1 MLIRKIYTSLDDFS
15 EGILSPELNYSNS
28 ENKLHLLNKDITFPF
43 IWIPNNNGTVS
54 KINSLTGEEIA
65 RYIVW
70 PSKDK
75 ATLYNGP
82 SRTAIDLDGNCWV
95 ANRGLGTIV
104 KIGSKENLQFE
115 DRNKNGIC
123 DTCIDLNNNGII
135 DDNEVLP
142 WGEDECVLKEIL
154 LFGDNPGA
162 YIPGTYSKEYSNSIF
177 PRALAID
184 KNNNLWVG
192 AYDLK
197 KYYKIDCITGSILSV
212 IDLNDWNHHP
222 YGAVVDKYGFLW
234 SSSGPSEEKN
244 LIKIDTNKEIVVS
257 KISNLQE
264 LTPYCLALDK
274 FDHLFISGWTSNKL
288 ARLNIINNNLD
299 WVYSDSK
306 NLNNSRGITC
316 TSDGDVWIAN
326 SGNNTVARYS
336 NNGNFIISIPAAKNP
351 TALSVD
357 NMGNIWVCGLT
368 DEKIYMIDSLANT
381 INLVKDIPNSDG
393 HNAYSDM
400 TGIISRT
407 ITNKIGRWTV
417 IYDSKSINTLW
428 EKISW
433 DSEEPTGTLITVKV
447 RTSIDKI
454 NWSNWKLIS
463 NNSSL
468 KSILPGRFLHIEATF
483 KIISGNISPSLS
495 KIIIGLMNAPAKEE
509 LTSSSNILNSYD
521 LSLHSESERI
531 IDINSDV
538 LSITNKDNNNYINPQ
553 DQNDKT
559 SMSSNLPSNKKI
571 KPTRGIIF

>member
-135 DDNEVLP
+135 DDNEVLH

-288 ARLNIINNNLD
+288 TRLNIINNNLD

-428 EKISW
+428 KKISW

-509 LTSSSNILNSYD
+509 LTSTSNILNSYD

>member
-454 NWSNWKLIS
+454 NLSNWKLIS

-509 LTSSSNILNSYD
+509 LTSTSNILNSYD

>member
-162 YIPGTYSKEYSNSIF
+162 YTPGTYSKEYSNSIF

-197 KYYKIDCITGSILSV
+197 KYYKIDCVTGSILSV

-222 YGAVVDKYGFLW
+222 YGAVIDKYGFLW

-274 FDHLFISGWTSNKL
+274 FDHLFLSGWTSNKL
-288 ARLNIINNNLD
+288 ARLNIINDNLD

-336 NNGNFIISIPAAKNP
+336 NNGNFIVSIPAAKNP

-368 DEKIYMIDSLANT
+368 DENIYMIDSLTNT
-381 INLVKDIPNSDG
+381 ISLVKDIPNSDG

-454 NWSNWKLIS
+454 NWSNWKLVS

-509 LTSSSNILNSYD
+509 LTSTSNILNSYD
-521 LSLHSESERI
+521 LSLHSENERI

-559 SMSSNLPSNKKI
+559 GMSSNLPSNKKI

>member
-82 SRTAIDLDGNCWV
+82 SRTAIDFDGNCWV

-162 YIPGTYSKEYSNSIF
+162 YTPGTYSKEYSNSIF

-197 KYYKIDCITGSILSV
+197 KYYKIDCVTGSILSV

-222 YGAVVDKYGFLW
+222 YGAVIDKYGFLW

-274 FDHLFISGWTSNKL
+274 FDHLFLSGWTSNKL
-288 ARLNIINNNLD
+288 ARLNIINDNLD

-336 NNGNFIISIPAAKNP
+336 NNGNFIVSIPAAKNP

-368 DEKIYMIDSLANT
+368 DEKIYMIDSLTNT
-381 INLVKDIPNSDG
+381 ISLVKDIPNSDG

-433 DSEEPTGTLITVKV
+433 DSEEPTGTLINIRV

-454 NWSNWKLIS
+454 NWSNWKIVS

-468 KSILPGRFLHIEATF
+468 KSILPGRFFHIEATF
-483 KIISGNISPSLS
+483 KIISGNISPTLS
-495 KIIIGLMNAPAKEE
+495 KIIIGLMNPPAKGE
-509 LTSSSNILNSYD
+509 LTSTSNPLNSYD
-521 LSLHSESERI
+521 LSLHSENERI
-531 IDINSDV
+531 IDINSDA

-553 DQNDKT
+553 DQNYKPG
-559 SMSSNLPSNKKI
+559 MSSNLPSNKKI

>member
-28 ENKLHLLNKDITFPF
+28 ENELHLLNKDITFPF

-82 SRTAIDLDGNCWV
+82 SRTAIDFDGNCWV

-135 DDNEVLP
+135 DDNEILP

-154 LFGDNPGA
+154 LFGDNPCA
-162 YIPGTYSKEYSNSIF
+162 YTPGTYSKEYSNSIF

-192 AYDLK
+192 AYDSK
-197 KYYKIDCITGSILSV
+197 KYYKIDCSTGSILS
-212 IDLNDWNHHP
+212 IIELTDWNHHP

-244 LIKIDTNKEIVVS
+244 LIKIDTTKEIVVS

-274 FDHLFISGWTSNKL
+274 FDHLFLSGWTSNKL
-288 ARLNIINNNLD
+288 ARLNIINDNLD

-326 SGNNTVARYS
+326 SGNNTIARYS
-336 NNGNFIISIPAAKNP
+336 NNGDFIISIPAVKNP

-368 DEKIYMIDSLANT
+368 DEKIYMIDALTNT
-381 INLVKDIPNSDG
+381 IGLVKDIPNSDG

-417 IYDSKSINTLW
+417 IYDSKSINTLY

-433 DSEEPTGTLITVKV
+433 DSKEPTGTLITVRA

-454 NWSNWKLIS
+454 NWSNWKLVS

-468 KSILPGRFLHIEATF
+468 KSIPTGRFLQIEATF

-495 KIIIGLMNAPAKEE
+495 KLIIELITLPVKED
-509 LTSSSNILNSYD
+509 LTSTSNPLNSYD
-521 LSLHSESERI
+521 LSLHSETEKI
-531 IDINSDV
+531 IDINSDI
-538 LSITNKDNNNYINPQ
+538 LSLKNKDKNNCINPQ
-553 DQNDKT
+553 TQDYKPGT
-559 SMSSNLPSNKKI
+559 SSNLPSNKKI

>member
-184 KNNNLWVG
+184 KNNNLGVG

-509 LTSSSNILNSYD
+509 LTSTSNILNSYD

>member
-234 SSSGPSEEKN
+234 SSSGPSEEKK

-509 LTSSSNILNSYD
+509 LTSTSNILNSYD

>member
-509 LTSSSNILNSYD
+509 LTSTSNILNSYD

>member
-28 ENKLHLLNKDITFPF
+28 EDKLHLLNKDITFPF

-162 YIPGTYSKEYSNSIF
+162 YTPGTYSKEYSNSIF

-197 KYYKIDCITGSILSV
+197 KYYKIDCVTGSILSV

-222 YGAVVDKYGFLW
+222 YGAVIDKYGFLW

-274 FDHLFISGWTSNKL
+274 FDHLFLSGWTSNKL
-288 ARLNIINNNLD
+288 ARLNIINDNLD

-336 NNGNFIISIPAAKNP
+336 NNGNFIVSIPAAKNP

-368 DEKIYMIDSLANT
+368 DENIYMIDSLTNT
-381 INLVKDIPNSDG
+381 ISLVKDIPNSDG

-454 NWSNWKLIS
+454 NWSNWKLVS

-509 LTSSSNILNSYD
+509 LTSTSNILNSYD
-521 LSLHSESERI
+521 LSLHSENERI

-559 SMSSNLPSNKKI
+559 GMSSNLPSNKKI

>member
-407 ITNKIGRWTV
+407 ITNKIGRWIV

-509 LTSSSNILNSYD
+509 LTSTSNILNSYD

>member
-135 DDNEVLP
+135 DDNEVLH

-509 LTSSSNILNSYD
+509 LTSTSNILNSYD

>member
-428 EKISW
+428 KKISW

-509 LTSSSNILNSYD
+509 LTSTSNILNSYD

>member
-368 DEKIYMIDSLANT
+368 DEKIYMIDSLTNT

-454 NWSNWKLIS
+454 NWSNWKLVS

-483 KIISGNISPSLS
+483 KIISGNISPNLS

-509 LTSSSNILNSYD
+509 LTSTSNILNSYD

-553 DQNDKT
+553 NQNDKT
-559 SMSSNLPSNKKI
+559 GMSSNLPSNKKI

>member
-70 PSKDK
+70 PSKNK

-509 LTSSSNILNSYD
+509 LTSTSNILNSYD

>member
-70 PSKDK
+70 PSKNK

-509 LTSSSNILNSYD
+509 LTSTSNILNSYN
-521 LSLHSESERI
+521 LSLHSERERI

>member
-70 PSKDK
+70 PSKNK

-104 KIGSKENLQFE
+104 KICSKENLQFE

-509 LTSSSNILNSYD
+509 LTSTSNILNSYD

>member
-357 NMGNIWVCGLT
+357 NIGNIWVCGLT

-509 LTSSSNILNSYD
+509 LTSTSNILNSYD

>member
-1 MLIRKIYTSLDDFS
+1 MWIRKIYTSYEDFK
-15 EGILSPELNYSNS
+15 EGILSPVINYSFVD
-28 ENKLHLLNKDITFPF
+28 NKLYIITKDITFPF
-43 IWIPNNNGTVS
+43 IWIPNNNGTIS
-54 KINSLTGEEIA
+54 KINTSTGEEVG

-75 ATLYNGP
+75 STSYSGP
-82 SRTAIDLDGNCWV
+82 SRTAIDIDGNCWV
-95 ANRGLGTIV
+95 ANRGLGTVV
-104 KIGSKENLQFE
+104 KIGSVEYSQFD

-123 DTCIDLNNNGII
+123 DTCIDSNSNGLI
-135 DDNEVLP
+135 DPDELLP
-142 WGEDECVLKEIL
+142 WGKDECVLKETI
-154 LFGDNPGA
+154 LFGDNPSS
-162 YIPGTYSKEYSNSIF
+162 YPPGTYSKGYNSSIF

-197 KYYKIDCITGSILSV
+197 RYYKIDCNSGSILTI
-212 IDLNDWNHHP
+212 IDLSKWNHHP
-222 YGAVVDKYGFLW
+222 YGAVIDKYGFLW

-257 KISNLQE
+257 KISNLQQ

-288 ARLNIINNNLD
+288 ARINIINDSLD

-336 NNGNFIISIPAAKNP
+336 NNGDFIISIPAAKNP

-357 NMGNIWVCGLT
+357 TMGNIWVCGLT
-368 DEKIYMIDSLANT
+368 DEKIYMIDSLTNT
-381 INLVKDIPNSDG
+381 IDLVKDIPNSDG

-417 IYDSKSINTLW
+417 IYDSKSINTIW
-428 EKISW
+428 GKISW
-433 DSEEPTGTLITVKV
+433 DSEEPTGTLITVRV

-454 NWSNWKLIS
+454 NWTNWKVVS

-468 KSILPGRFLHIEATF
+468 KSILPGRFLQIETTF

-495 KIIIGLMNAPAKEE
+495 KLIIELMNPPVNEE
-509 LTSSSNILNSYD
+509 LTSTSNPLNSYG
-521 LSLHSESERI
+521 LSLHSENETI
-531 IDINSDV
+531 IDINSDI
-538 LSITNKDNNNYINPQ
+538 LSLTNNDNNNCINPQ
-553 DQNDKT
+553 TQNYNPGI
-559 SMSSNLPSNKKI
+559 SSNLPSNKKI
-571 KPTRGIIF
+571 EPTRGIIF